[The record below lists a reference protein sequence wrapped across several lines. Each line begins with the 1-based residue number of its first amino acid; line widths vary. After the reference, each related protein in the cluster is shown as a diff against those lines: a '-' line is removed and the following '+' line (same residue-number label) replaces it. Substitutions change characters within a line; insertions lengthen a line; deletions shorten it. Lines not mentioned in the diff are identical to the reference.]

1 MRSVGARE
9 LKQHTGEIIA
19 RVVDGEKLLL
29 TVRGKPVAV
38 ISPIDQEAVDAAISR
53 EVERAEEE
61 GWLAAAEGAFGFWDN
76 TADSVWDQ
84 APVK

>member
-1 MRSVGARE
+1 MRSVGARD

-19 RVVDGEKLLL
+19 RIRGGEKLLL

-38 ISPIDQEAVDAAISR
+38 IAPIDQELVEAAISH
-53 EVERAEEE
+53 EVQRAEGE
-61 GWLAAAEGAFGFWDN
+61 GWLAAAEGAFGFWEN
-76 TADSVWDQ
+76 SADSVWDQ